1 MKNFYKICVNQFL
14 LSYIIFLLIGLGFN
28 LFNLEELNDSLF
40 TALILSSIFTV
51 FDCYQLYKKLKGWG
65 VSPLKKDLSLS
76 RSLKMHSEISL
87 SEIEERI
94 AAHPDFKDFKKMEAV
109 EGLKYST
116 RAWYR
121 RGETIE
127 IKEIPQSEKYNI
139 QIKSRPNTKILLS
152 DDGKNIRNIN
162 RLVYLISEKKVEDQV
177 AAAFQ

>member
-1 MKNFYKICVNQFL
+1 MKNFYKICLNHFL
-14 LSYIIFLLIGLGFN
+14 LNYIIFFIITWGLYFFDPERVN
-28 LFNLEELNDSLF
+28 YHLFSSLVY
-40 TALILSSIFTV
+40 SVIFTIIT
-51 FDCYQLYKKLKGWG
+51 CYQLYKKLKGWG

-76 RSLKMHSEISL
+76 RSLKMHSEISI

-94 AAHPDFKDFKKMEAV
+94 AAHPDFKDFKKIESAA
-109 EGLKYST
+109 GLKYST

-121 RGETIE
+121 WGETIE

-177 AAAFQ
+177 AASFQ